1 MANDNVDVTLVAT
14 TNAAHLAADIEYA
27 SVPYG
32 LPTLGRRP
40 GRCGTRAVPPRRS
53 DTRSLAAARPDSSA
67 ILSNRQGRAW
77 DCRGP
82 ETCV

>member
-32 LPTLGRRP
+32 LPTLGRRR
-40 GRCGTRAVPPRRS
+40 GGAG
-53 DTRSLAAARPDSSA
+53 
-67 ILSNRQGRAW
+67 QGRYH
-77 DCRGP
+77 RGGP
-82 ETCV
+82 TPVL